1 MFVNLYDDKVIM
13 VKDAKDVEG
22 TLIVSGSANG
32 KPHQKWTVLYTSD
45 VKKDTTKHNF
55 GFRVN
60 EPFYIV
66 SKLPFKRVLE
76 CIGASY
82 TRIKKYYKN
91 RTA

>member
-32 KPHQKWTVLYTSD
+32 KPHQRWNILYVSD
-45 VKKDTTKHNF
+45 KKKDTRKTHM

-60 EPFYIV
+60 TPFY
-66 SKLPFKRVLE
+66 L
-76 CIGASY
+76 
-82 TRIKKYYKN
+82 
-91 RTA
+91 